1 VHSSLFF
8 SSSSSST
15 TRNKTDRDVF
25 TEQALLDIS
34 GICNERFATRSDIIM
49 KLYEAAVENETIYP
63 EKRIAKM

>member
-1 VHSSLFF
+1 MWL
-8 SSSSSST
+8 
-15 TRNKTDRDVF
+15 